1 MNLKSFLR
9 TQLPAF
15 LLLAG
20 SAHAQTAVQGTVL
33 SAEDKSPLPGATV
46 VVEGTTRGT
55 SAGADG
61 RYALEAVPGEVLV
74 FSFVGFEDRKVTY
87 SNQTTIDVE
96 LEPQSNSLDEVVV
109 MGYSSQ
115 RKTELSSAVVSLDAE
130 QLTDV
135 TSPDIGNML
144 QGKAAGVLV
153 YNTSGQPGS
162 QATIRIRGTGS
173 ITAASD
179 PLYVVDGI
187 IGGTFNPND
196 VETLTVLK
204 DAGATAIY
212 GSEGAGGVIVVT
224 TKSAKQGQKT
234 TVNFKFSAGVKSVLQ
249 GRLKMMDS
257 EELYYTQK
265 SYMPEV
271 LFQAQRPESLLGQDF
286 DWVDAIFRTGVVQN
300 YYASVSGS
308 SGKTNYYVSLDHY
321 SEDGTLIN
329 TDFHRTTARINLS
342 TELAR
347 SLRMTTRVAYTNS
360 RDYSSSSYQTLEW
373 AYCMVPWDSPYYA
386 DGSLIDLNKDTEHAW
401 LSQYRY
407 NPLFAEKYNY
417 AKSHSD
423 DLVGDLQLVWNPTD
437 WLTVS
442 SSNRFNRSG
451 SKYITCIDPRTVGE
465 SEHGSL
471 ANSLSEG
478 WGISSSNLVK
488 AAHSFGDHNLGGL
501 VGYEYG
507 INKEEYLDV
516 TGQDMPEGMGSMNS
530 TIPFEN
536 GGYDLWG
543 EGWSV
548 FAQVQYSYRNK
559 YTLTASF
566 RADASSKF
574 APRNRVGYFPS
585 VAASWV
591 VSHENWLR
599 DAAWLDL
606 LKLRASYGET
616 GNSSIGSYLYLDS
629 YSFASKY
636 HNKVTAIPVRKA
648 NPYLGWETA
657 NMTGVGLDASF
668 LGRIDLTLDFYNIIN
683 SELLLNVP
691 LSPSTGFF
699 DQTANA
705 GKVRNR
711 GFEIAL
717 NTTNVKTRDVTWTT
731 GFNIGFNRN
740 RVLTTPT
747 PEGFLQSSGGNGTV
761 SQQVKVGQDIYS
773 WYMPKWLGVD
783 PGNGDPV
790 WEKVVYDEHG
800 RVTGRIPT
808 NDYSEATNQV
818 VGVATPKFSGGV
830 STSLRVFNFTLSGVA
845 NFVYGNKIFNN
856 DRLTMDADGAFLTHN
871 SVSLDNGLKWKRWEK
886 PGDVATHPKAVA
898 FGNKNSNAV
907 SSRFLEDGS
916 FFRIKNVTLAY
927 DLPEKWV
934 RKMRMQSMRIYVSGD
949 NLATFTRFS
958 GMDPEVDLQGTEYTL
973 AGMYSTPYPVGRT
986 FMFGVDLTF

>member
-711 GFEIAL
+711 GIEAKLSYTLWQGKQGFFSLFGSIAYNKNTIISLSESLKTYNEKMMAQAQDKGNSTPVLIYQDGMPMNAIWAVPSLGIDPTTGQEIYVRKDGSLTYEYDAQDQVVAGISDPKYRGNFGFAAEYKGFGL
-717 NTTNVKTRDVTWTT
+717 SATCTFLGGGQRYNTTLVNKVENVDIHYNVDRRVLYGRWQTPGQNAMFKKLGSYTDENGKQHDEKTRATT
-731 GFNIGFNRN
+731 RFVQDNDELTFSSLSLYYEFNPRLISKIRLKRLKLAF
-740 RVLTTPT
+740 
-747 PEGFLQSSGGNGTV
+747 
-761 SQQVKVGQDIYS
+761 
-773 WYMPKWLGVD
+773 YM
-783 PGNGDPV
+783 NN
-790 WEKVVYDEHG
+790 
-800 RVTGRIPT
+800 I
-808 NDYSEATNQV
+808 A
-818 VGVATPKFSGGV
+818 
-830 STSLRVFNFTLSGVA
+830 TLSSIRIERGTTYPFA
-845 NFVYGNKIFNN
+845 RSMSFQ
-856 DRLTMDADGAFLTHN
+856 LTG
-871 SVSLDNGLKWKRWEK
+871 
-886 PGDVATHPKAVA
+886 
-898 FGNKNSNAV
+898 
-907 SSRFLEDGS
+907 
-916 FFRIKNVTLAY
+916 
-927 DLPEKWV
+927 
-934 RKMRMQSMRIYVSGD
+934 
-949 NLATFTRFS
+949 TF
-958 GMDPEVDLQGTEYTL
+958 
-973 AGMYSTPYPVGRT
+973 
-986 FMFGVDLTF
+986 